1 MLEKTLQS
9 PLDSEEIQPVNPKGN
24 QLWVFIRRA
33 DTEAQAPILWPV
45 DVKRQL
51 TRKTLMLGK
60 TKGKR
65 KRGWQRVRWLD
76 SIADS
81 VDMNLSKFQETV
93 EDRGA
98 YVLQSMGSQRV
109 GHNWAMNNHNHSSN
123 NKPLQVSLLSDTGKS
138 TNRCD
143 EQLVLHAKFL
153 N

>member
-33 DTEAQAPILWPV
+33 DTEAHAPILWPA

-76 SIADS
+76 SITDS

-98 YVLQSMGSQRV
+98 CVRQSTGSRRV
-109 GHNWAMNNHNHSSN
+109 GHDWAMNNHNHSN
-123 NKPLQVSLLSDTGKS
+123 NKPLQVSLVSDTGKS

-143 EQLVLHAKFL
+143 EQLVLHPKFL